1 MAVITVNALSGYD
14 KMLMIFIELFVAG
27 KAMVIKMPVKVKKRR
42 DFLINTLY
50 VAAILA
56 LLYFFIKYLF
66 WAVAPFL
73 LSFFFAILLQR
84 PLRFLDKKTKNKCH
98 ALWSIL
104 LVVASICVIIVP
116 LIFILSE
123 LATRLMDFIKYLVG
137 LVNDIPTL
145 LTTLESELLNFGRHL
160 PDSVYDTYTTTIT
173 DWFDNLLNNT
183 DPSSGLGISFDT
195 IKNGV
200 TTGITGVYGVVKNIP
215 SVLISVVIGVIAW
228 IFFTKDYNYIVRFI
242 QNQLPD
248 GKKNLLVEIK
258 QVFSKTILKMMR
270 AYGLIMLITFIELF
284 IGFSILS
291 ATGIMKNSYF
301 IWIAAGISVFDILP
315 VAGSGGIL
323 IPWALF
329 SLILGN
335 YKQAIG
341 ILVIYAAISVIRQ
354 YIEPKI
360 VGNSLG
366 VHPIVTL
373 MGLYFGLKLFGFI
386 GMFIVPITI
395 MTLKAF
401 NDAGRIQIWKTV
413 DRN

>member
-1 MAVITVNALSGYD
+1 
-14 KMLMIFIELFVAG
+14 
-27 KAMVIKMPVKVKKRR
+27 MPVKVKKRR
-42 DFLINTLY
+42 DFLINILY
-50 VAAILA
+50 IAAILA
-56 LLYFFIKYLF
+56 LLYFFFKYLF

-73 LSFFFAILLQR
+73 LSFFFAILLQK
-84 PLRFLDKKTKNKCH
+84 PLRFIDKKTKNKCH

-104 LVVASICVIIVP
+104 LVVGSICIIIVP

-123 LATRLMDFIKYLVG
+123 LAAKLMDFVKYLVG
-137 LVNDIPTL
+137 LVNDLPTL
-145 LTTLESELLNFGRHL
+145 FTMLERELLNFGKHL
-160 PDSVYDTYTTTIT
+160 PNSVYDTYAATIT
-173 DWFDNLLNNT
+173 EWFDNILNSTNAT
-183 DPSSGLGISFDT
+183 GGLGISFDT
-195 IKNGV
+195 IKNSIS
-200 TTGITGVYGVVKNIP
+200 TGITGVYGVVKNIP
-215 SVLISVVIGVIAW
+215 SVLISIVIGIISW

-242 QNQLPD
+242 QNQLPE

-270 AYGLIMLITFIELF
+270 AYGLIMLITFIELV
-284 IGFSILS
+284 IGFSVLS
-291 ATGIMKNSYF
+291 AIGIMKNSYF
-301 IWIAAGISVFDILP
+301 LWIAAGIAIFDILP

-341 ILVIYAAISVIRQ
+341 LLVIYGIISVIRQ

-360 VGNSLG
+360 VGDSLG
-366 VHPIVTL
+366 VHPILTL

-386 GMFIVPITI
+386 GMFIVPILI

-401 NDAGRIQIWKTV
+401 NDTGRIQIWKPV